1 MEFRMRHKDGSY
13 RWIRSRAFILRD
25 ATGRVYRKAGSH
37 EDITDRKIAEEELRK
52 SRERFEL
59 AVLASQDGQWDWDVE
74 SDQVWYSA
82 RMRDMLGYEEQEFPN
97 QPGETERR
105 VHPDDHARW
114 KANLQS
120 HVAGGPDHREI
131 EYRMLHKDGSY
142 RWVRDQG
149 VALRRADG
157 KAYRIA
163 GSREDITERKS
174 AEEELAYER
183 YLLRSLMDTSPD
195 FIVFKDREGR
205 YIRANP
211 TFIAKLGLGD
221 PAQVIGKTVHDLFE
235 TDYARASDAE
245 EQEIIRTGQP
255 VVAKD
260 VTITWA
266 DGRATWG
273 SVTKVPLRDPQN
285 HIIGTFAIARDITER
300 KQAEEELAH
309 ERHLLHTLLDN
320 LPDAIYFKDAAGRF
334 LRVNKAVAVRLGLVD
349 PRQVVGKT
357 HFDFFPEENARATM
371 VDDQEIM
378 RTGRPLVG
386 QDETISWPDGRQ
398 GWLSTTKM
406 PFRDRDGNVIG
417 VFGVSRDITPRK
429 QAEIALRKSE
439 ERYRSVI
446 AAMRDGILILDA
458 DGGIQSCNAA
468 AERILGLSAEQM
480 MGRTSLEPGWRAIHE
495 DGSPFPT
502 ETFPAMTTLRTG
514 RPCTDVIMG
523 VHQPDGTLT
532 WITVNSQPLLQ
543 EDGKTLAGAV
553 VSFKDI
559 SERKRIEER
568 LRQCLTHSAT
578 QPSNRIS

>member
-1 MEFRMRHKDGSY
+1 
-13 RWIRSRAFILRD
+13 
-25 ATGRVYRKAGSH
+25 
-37 EDITDRKIAEEELRK
+37 
-52 SRERFEL
+52 
-59 AVLASQDGQWDWDVE
+59 
-74 SDQVWYSA
+74 
-82 RMRDMLGYEEQEFPN
+82 
-97 QPGETERR
+97 
-105 VHPDDHARW
+105 
-114 KANLQS
+114 
-120 HVAGGPDHREI
+120 
-131 EYRMLHKDGSY
+131 
-142 RWVRDQG
+142 
-149 VALRRADG
+149 
-157 KAYRIA
+157 
-163 GSREDITERKS
+163 
-174 AEEELAYER
+174 
-183 YLLRSLMDTSPD
+183 
-195 FIVFKDREGR
+195 
-205 YIRANP
+205 
-211 TFIAKLGLGD
+211 
-221 PAQVIGKTVHDLFE
+221 
-235 TDYARASDAE
+235 
-245 EQEIIRTGQP
+245 
-255 VVAKD
+255 VAKD

-273 SVTKVPLRDPQN
+273 SVTKVPLRDPQG

-300 KQAEEELAH
+300 KHAEEELAH
-309 ERHLLHTLLDN
+309 ERHLLHTLLDH

-334 LRVNKAVAVRLGLVD
+334 LRVNKAVAVRLGLDD
-349 PRQVVGKT
+349 PGQAVGKT
-357 HFDFFPEENARATM
+357 HFDFFSEENARATM
-371 VDDQEIM
+371 ADDQEIM

-386 QDETISWPDGRQ
+386 EDETISWPDGRQ

-458 DGGIQSCNAA
+458 DGGTQSCNAA

-502 ETFPAMTTLRTG
+502 ETFPAMSTLRTG

-553 VSFKDI
+553 VSFEDI
-559 SERKRIEER
+559 SERKRIEEQ
-568 LRQCLTHSAT
+568 LRQCLTHSAK
-578 QPSNRIS
+578 QSSDRLS